1 MPPPIAPPDEQEFDQ
16 PQIIAGLLHPDLHAG
31 NNVFWYFTSSPWFEA
46 ECLNI
51 NVWLNVRQNDPA
63 TAEQIMND
71 RKLWQ
76 QRLDDQPIGTQYVL
90 AGEGQGE
97 GHPWLL
103 QRQNKVSVVKDDKEQ
118 IETFVEGNYY
128 THGTKM
134 LMAPSLLDII
144 QSRLLTVST
153 RMQQMAEL
161 SKNMTHWT
169 PATGYSYFPPSYEAA
184 KAATT
189 ASRVGSPTLAPTDLD
204 GAVPQSQSAGAAAA
218 TATATTTTQTTEP
231 TASGTEF
238 SDMLFLQSLNL
249 TNAYGD
255 EYMDE
260 NPLKGEP
267 GAFVF
272 EGTKTAVSA
281 RNKAQEQAAQA
292 TQQLP
297 PTAALKIDTQTA
309 SALPSAAPTPKGGA
323 TPGAAP
329 GTPGSKGSV
338 GPAPKKKKD
347 RRKSQGGLT
356 SPTTP
361 SVPQ

>member
-1 MPPPIAPPDEQEFDQ
+1 
-16 PQIIAGLLHPDLHAG
+16 
-31 NNVFWYFTSSPWFEA
+31 
-46 ECLNI
+46 
-51 NVWLNVRQNDPA
+51 
-63 TAEQIMND
+63 
-71 RKLWQ
+71 
-76 QRLDDQPIGTQYVL
+76 
-90 AGEGQGE
+90 
-97 GHPWLL
+97 
-103 QRQNKVSVVKDDKEQ
+103 
-118 IETFVEGNYY
+118 
-128 THGTKM
+128 
-134 LMAPSLLDII
+134 
-144 QSRLLTVST
+144 
-153 RMQQMAEL
+153 MQQMAEL

-204 GAVPQSQSAGAAAA
+204 GAVPQSQGAGAA
-218 TATATTTTQTTEP
+218 TATAPPPSTEP
-231 TASGTEF
+231 TASATEF
-238 SDMLFLQSLNL
+238 SDMLFMQSLNL

-281 RNKAQEQAAQA
+281 RNKAQEQAAQT

-297 PTAALKIDTQTA
+297 PAAALKIDTQSA
-309 SALPSAAPTPKGGA
+309 SAVPSAAPTPKAGA
-323 TPGAAP
+323 TPGGAP
-329 GTPGSKGSV
+329 GTPGSKASV

>member
-1 MPPPIAPPDEQEFDQ
+1 MPPPIPPPDEQEFDQ

-103 QRQNKVSVVKDDKEQ
+103 QRQNKVSVIKDDKEQ

-169 PATGYSYFPPSYEAA
+169 PATGYSYFPPSYEAT

-189 ASRVGSPTLAPTDLD
+189 AT
-204 GAVPQSQSAGAAAA
+204 
-218 TATATTTTQTTEP
+218 
-231 TASGTEF
+231 TEF

-297 PTAALKIDTQTA
+297 PAAALKIDTQTA